1 MIDEWAEFAHFLLPP
16 MATGWFAVWCSEKM
30 HSKRFDIECILKMYQ
45 VTSTKDGA
53 IILRMSMF
61 FSLLFQNMNMKQTK
75 RLVTKT
81 HQIHEKKK
89 LT

>member
-1 MIDEWAEFAHFLLPP
+1 MSGQSSPTSGSLPWQQV
-16 MATGWFAVWCSEKM
+16 GLQCGAVKKM

-61 FSLLFQNMNMKQTK
+61 FLINISKYEYETNKEIGN
-75 RLVTKT
+75 
-81 HQIHEKKK
+81 EKPSNA
-89 LT
+89 

>member
-1 MIDEWAEFAHFLLPP
+1 MIDEWAEFAHFRLPP

-61 FSLLFQNMNMKQTK
+61 FLINISKYEYETNKEIGN
-75 RLVTKT
+75 
-81 HQIHEKKK
+81 EKPSNA
-89 LT
+89 